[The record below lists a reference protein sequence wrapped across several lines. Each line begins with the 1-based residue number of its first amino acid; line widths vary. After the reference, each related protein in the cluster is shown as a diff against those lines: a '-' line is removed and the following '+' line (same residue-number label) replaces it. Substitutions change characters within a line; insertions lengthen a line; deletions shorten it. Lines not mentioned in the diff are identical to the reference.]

1 MKIINSLI
9 FKVILL
15 VVIQQICLL
24 PAYSQ
29 SKKDQIEILILQKDS
44 LSQILS
50 KERKLSETYKVQQEQ
65 LIITLEIKLN
75 EVELKL
81 LQANQAIN
89 EKNKEVRGLQNEI
102 LILSDSLSFLKSEL
116 NASKKLDFQALEGY
130 WCNSEYSKD
139 RGEYFSLKF
148 ENYEN
153 VKSIRFNSGGPFTEY
168 YRIEFVEQNKFVL
181 FFELIEGSISFN
193 SVNQSSSLNCKS
205 IKVLEGELINDL
217 QLKLQIFENPCSYM
231 PNNTTI
237 LLKRLSNEEF
247 CQLEY

>member
-9 FKVILL
+9 CKVILL
-15 VVIQQICLL
+15 VAIQQICFIS
-24 PAYSQ
+24 AFSQ
-29 SKKDQIEILILQKDS
+29 SKKDQIETLILQKDS
-44 LSQILS
+44 LSQTLS
-50 KERKLSETYKVQQEQ
+50 KEREMTEKYKNEQEQ
-65 LIITLEIKLN
+65 KINLLN
-75 EVELKL
+75 NRLKDIELKL

-89 EKNKEVRGLQNEI
+89 EKNKEVMGLQNEI

-116 NASKKLDFQALEGY
+116 NASKKLDFLALEGY

-139 RGEYFSLKF
+139 TGEYFSLAF

-168 YRIEFVEQNKFVL
+168 HRIEFVEQNKFFL
-181 FFELIEGSISFN
+181 FFESIEGSISFN

-217 QLKLQIFENPCSYM
+217 QLKLKIFENPCSYM